1 MPQTPEHP
9 NAPEQRTIDVDVAD
23 LDTRGRSVVGYAAV
37 YGATSGDLG
46 GFREQIAPGAFA
58 GVLADADV
66 RCLLN
71 HDANVVLGRTKSGT
85 LRLADD
91 ERGLRFEVDLPE
103 SRSDLREAVA
113 RGDLDGASFRFQVGE
128 EEWDGDLRTV
138 KTVAALHD
146 VTLATYPAY
155 PATSI
160 ELRTRPENPTTA
172 AEPQENTIMDT
183 ENRNEAEAPEAT
195 EERVEGGLSVE
206 DRAATTENR
215 SIEERLVESFQD
227 VKVGE
232 VRALNTTDDAAIAPA
247 ELSSFMFQKLRAS
260 SVALQSGIR
269 VIPTDRESIQ
279 WPKLTTDVAPDFYSE
294 GGTVTAGDPA
304 FETLTAEPA
313 KIAHRVE
320 LSNEIVDDSDP
331 PVVQVL
337 NDHVATMLGLK
348 LDAAIFTGGTALPGI
363 TGMENTASIQT
374 GGTVSVGGTASWD
387 PIVEAIGLLREANAP
402 EPYAVAGP
410 PLVFKQLS
418 LLKTA
423 TDSNEQLPPP
433 ADLPPIFQSTQ
444 LDDVYVYSPSE
455 VVLVRRQDATVELD
469 RSRLF
474 HTDSSEVRGKV
485 RADVLFPNPAAIV
498 RVAGTA

>member
-1 MPQTPEHP
+1 MPEHP
-9 NAPEQRTIDVDVAD
+9 NAPEQRTIDVDVKQ
-23 LDTRGRSVVGYAAV
+23 LDTRGRTVHGYAAV

-71 HDANVVLGRTKSGT
+71 HDPNVVLGRTKSGT

-91 ERGLRFEVDLPE
+91 ARGLRFEVDLPE

-113 RGDLDGASFRFQVGE
+113 RGDVDGASFRFVVGDE
-128 EEWDGDLRTV
+128 DWDGDLRTV
-138 KTVAALHD
+138 KTVKALHD

-155 PATSI
+155 PATSV
-160 ELRTRPENPTTA
+160 ELRSRPENPPTA
-172 AEPQENTIMDT
+172 AEPQENTIMET
-183 ENRNEAEAPEAT
+183 ESRTEAEAPEAT
-195 EERVEGGLSVE
+195 EERAEGGLSVE
-206 DRAATTENR
+206 DRAAATESR
-215 SIEERLVESFQD
+215 TIEERLIESFQD

-232 VRALNTTDDAAIAPA
+232 VRALNTSDDAAIAPA
-247 ELSSFMFQKLRAS
+247 ELSSFMFQKLHAS

-269 VIPTDRESIQ
+269 VVPTDRESIQ
-279 WPKLTTDVAPDFYSE
+279 WPKLSTDVEPTFYSE
-294 GGTVTAGDPA
+294 GGTITAGDPG

-337 NDHVATMLGLK
+337 NDHVSTMLALK
-348 LDAAIFTGGTALPGI
+348 LDAAIYTGGTAVPGI
-363 TGMENTASIQT
+363 TGMANTSGIQT
-374 GGTVSVGGTASWD
+374 GGTISVGGTASWA
-387 PIVEAIGLLREANAP
+387 PIIEAVGKLREANAP
-402 EPYAVAGP
+402 EPYAIAGP
-410 PLVFKQLS
+410 PTTFTELS
-418 LLKTA
+418 LLTTA
-423 TDSNEQLPPP
+423 SDSNEPLPVP
-433 ADLPPIFQSTQ
+433 AGLPTIHQSTQ

-485 RADVLFPNPAAIV
+485 RADVLFPNPSAIV
-498 RVAGTA
+498 KVTASDS

>member
-1 MPQTPEHP
+1 MPDETPEHP
-9 NAPEQRTIDVDVAD
+9 NAPEQRTIDVDVKQ
-23 LDTRGRSVVGYAAV
+23 LDTRGRTVHGYAAV

-58 GVLADADV
+58 GVLADSDV

-71 HDANVVLGRTKSGT
+71 HDPNVVLGRTKSGT
-85 LRLADD
+85 MRLADD

-128 EEWDGDLRTV
+128 EQWDGDLRTV
-138 KTVAALHD
+138 KTVKALHD

-155 PATSI
+155 PAASI

-172 AEPQENTIMDT
+172 AEPQENIMDT
-183 ENRNEAEAPEAT
+183 ENRNEGTTPEQA
-195 EERVEGGLSVE
+195 EERAEGGLSVE
-206 DRAATTENR
+206 DRAAVTEVR
-215 SIEERLVESFQD
+215 TIEERLVDSFQS

-247 ELSSFMFQKLRAS
+247 ELSSFLFQKLRAS

-279 WPKLTTDVAPDFYSE
+279 WPKLSTDVSPDFYSE
-294 GGTVTAGDPA
+294 GGTITAGDPG

-320 LSNEIVDDSDP
+320 LSNEIVDDSEP

-337 NDHVATMLGLK
+337 NDHVSTMLGLK
-348 LDAAIFTGGTALPGI
+348 LDAAIYTGGTAVPGI
-363 TGMENTASIQT
+363 TGMKNTAGIQT
-374 GGTVSVGGTASWD
+374 GGTVSVGGTAVSWE
-387 PIVEAIGLLREANAP
+387 PIVEAVGMLREANAP
-402 EPYAVAGP
+402 EPYAIAGP

-418 LLKTA
+418 MLT
-423 TDSNEQLPPP
+423 TTTGEQLPTP
-433 ADLPPIFQSTQ
+433 AGLPPIHQSTQ